1 MFRIKIIAL
10 THRQLN
16 SSRQRQLRLIAKD
29 VIEKSVPKMDLDEFV
44 QATCYG
50 KINAEIMAS
59 AKKIIKLRHVGLER
73 VKLIKTASAQTVLLE
88 AKTPKISSK

>member
-1 MFRIKIIAL
+1 
-10 THRQLN
+10 
-16 SSRQRQLRLIAKD
+16 LIAKD
-29 VIEKSVPKMDLDEFV
+29 IIERSVPQMDLDEFV

-73 VKLIKTASAQTVLLE
+73 VKLIKTASAQTILLE
-88 AKTPKISSK
+88 AKTPKTTTK